1 MTEEPIVIDAFNGS
15 DTGDFSGAGDV
26 EPIGYPQRRVSKA
39 A

>member
-1 MTEEPIVIDAFNGS
+1 MTEQPIAIDAFHRS
-15 DTGDFSGAGDV
+15 DTGDFLGAGDV